1 MDTQYFD
8 ALRGVGLGVV
18 FLLIIMAEWLHPHSR
33 MQRPWQT
40 NLGLWLVDTTL
51 TRVVCGACGLVVAAW
66 AADSGFGALQ
76 VLRAPVWAALLVSVV
91 TLDLVSWMWHLAN
104 HHFPWLWRLHR
115 VHHADR
121 AFQVTTALR
130 FHPGEL
136 LLSLPVRLL
145 AIALIGIPV
154 EGVLLFEIVFGMMN
168 LFVHANYSLP
178 EWLDRTAGRVLVTPS
193 LHRLHHARSTTT
205 VNRNFGTIF
214 SVFDRTLGTLSRSP
228 AAAQFGT
235 GVVDPDGAQQMSL
248 LAALKSP
255 FMPRSS

>member
-8 ALRGVGLGVV
+8 ALRGLGLGAV
-18 FLLIIMAEWLHPHSR
+18 FLMIIMAESIHPHTR
-33 MQRPWQT
+33 MHRPWKT
-40 NLGLWLVDTTL
+40 NLGLWLVDTML

-66 AADSGFGALQ
+66 AVTNGFGALQ
-76 VLRAPVWAALLVSVV
+76 MLQLPLWVALLISVIM
-91 TLDLVSWMWHLAN
+91 LDLVSWMWHLAN
-104 HHFPWLWRLHR
+104 HHVPWLWRLHR

-145 AIALIGIPV
+145 AIVLIGIPV
-154 EGVLLFEIVFGMMN
+154 EGVLLFEIVFGAMN
-168 LFVHANYSLP
+168 LWVHANYSLP
-178 EWLDRTAGRVLVTPS
+178 ERLDRAVGSVLITPS
-193 LHRLHHARSTTT
+193 LHRLHHARSTTM

-214 SVFDRTLGTLSRSP
+214 SVFDRAFGTITRSP
-228 AAAQFGT
+228 AVAQFGT
-235 GVVDPDGAQQMSL
+235 GVVAPDGDQQMSL

-255 FMPRSS
+255 FTFRA

>member
-8 ALRGVGLGVV
+8 ALRGLGLGVV
-18 FLLIIMAEWLHPHSR
+18 FLLIIMAETIHPHTR
-33 MQRPWQT
+33 MHRPWQT
-40 NLGLWLVDTTL
+40 NLGLWLVDTVL

-66 AADSGFGALQ
+66 AVTNGLGALQ
-76 VLRAPVWAALLVSVV
+76 TLQLPLWVALLTSVIM
-91 TLDLVSWMWHLAN
+91 LDLVSWMWHLAN
-104 HHFPWLWRLHR
+104 HHVPWLWRLHR

-145 AIALIGIPV
+145 AIVLIGIPV
-154 EGVLLFEIVFGMMN
+154 EGVLLFEIVFGAMN
-168 LFVHANYSLP
+168 LWVHANYSLP
-178 EWLDRTAGRVLVTPS
+178 ERLDRAVGSVLITPS
-193 LHRLHHARSTTT
+193 LHRLHHARSTTM

-214 SVFDRTLGTLSRSP
+214 SVFDRALGTITRSP
-228 AAAQFGT
+228 AVAQFGT
-235 GVVDPDGAQQMSL
+235 GVVAPDGDQQMSL

-255 FMPRSS
+255 FTFRA

>member
-8 ALRGVGLGVV
+8 AMRGVGLGVV
-18 FLLIIMAEWLHPHSR
+18 FLLIVMAERIHPHAR

-40 NLGLWLVDTTL
+40 NMGLWLVDTTL

-66 AADSGFGALQ
+66 AADTGFGALQ
-76 VLRAPVWAALLVSVV
+76 RIDAPVWVAVLISVIA
-91 TLDLVSWMWHLAN
+91 LDLVSWMWHLAN
-104 HHFPWLWRLHR
+104 HHVPVLWRLHR

-136 LLSLPVRLL
+136 LLSLPVRLV

-154 EGVLLFEIVFGMMN
+154 EGVLLFEIVFGAMN

-178 EWLDRTAGRVLVTPS
+178 EWLDRTAGSVLVTPS
-193 LHRLHHARSTTT
+193 LHRLHHARSTTM

-214 SVFDRTLGTLSRSP
+214 SVFDRALGTLARSP

-235 GVVDPDGAQQMSL
+235 GVVDRDGDQQMSL
-248 LAALKSP
+248 IAALKSP
-255 FMPRSS
+255 FTPRVS

>member
-1 MDTQYFD
+1 MDAQYFD
-8 ALRGVGLGVV
+8 ALRGVGLGLV
-18 FLLIIMAEWLHPHSR
+18 FLLIIMAEWIHPHTR
-33 MQRPWQT
+33 MKRPWQT

-66 AADSGFGALQ
+66 AADTGFGALQ
-76 VLRAPVWAALLVSVV
+76 MFDAPLWTAVLISVI

-104 HHFPWLWRLHR
+104 HHVPWLWRLHR

-136 LLSLPVRLL
+136 LLSLPVRLA

-154 EGVLLFEIVFGMMN
+154 EGVLIFEIVFGAMN

-178 EWLDRTAGRVLVTPS
+178 EWLDRTTGSVLVTPS
-193 LHRLHHARSTTT
+193 LHRLHHARSATM

-214 SVFDRTLGTLSRSP
+214 SVFDRVLGTIARSP
-228 AAAQFGT
+228 AASQFGT
-235 GVVDPDGAQQMSL
+235 GVVDPDGDQQMSL
-248 LAALKSP
+248 FVALKSP
-255 FMPRSS
+255 FTPRVS